1 MRNLY
6 RLVIIFFLFLG
17 INVSAFS
24 NVKAVD
30 KSDSAMIAAMQST
43 GHILMIRHA
52 IAPGFG
58 DPDNIQIGDCTT
70 QRNLDESGRKQSKQ
84 IGAWLKSHN
93 ITPSAI
99 YSSQWCRCLDTA
111 RLLDLGEVK
120 ELPALNSFFQ
130 MTENREPN
138 LKNLN
143 EFMSKLDT
151 ENKLIIMVTHSVT
164 ISAISGETVASG
176 NGVLLKINNT
186 KPFEFMSV
194 VKPVLFNKQ

>member
-1 MRNLY
+1 MRNFY

-17 INVSAFS
+17 INVPAFS
-24 NVKAVD
+24 NVKVVD

-58 DPDNIQIGDCTT
+58 DPDNIQIGDCST

-111 RLLDLGEVK
+111 RLLDLGDVK

-130 MTENREPN
+130 MTENRESN

-176 NGVLLKINNT
+176 NGVILKLNNT
-186 KPFEFMSV
+186 KPFEFLSV